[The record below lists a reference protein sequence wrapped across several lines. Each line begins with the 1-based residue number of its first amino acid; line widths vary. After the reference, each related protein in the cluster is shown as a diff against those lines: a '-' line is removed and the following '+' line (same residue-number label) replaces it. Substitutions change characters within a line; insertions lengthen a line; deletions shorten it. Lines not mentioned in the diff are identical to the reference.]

1 MGEDNVEEYSV
12 GDLIRVHDS
21 VDAELFIFRPPS
33 FPFGKIGL
41 VFEIKTRHD
50 PSYLTPTD
58 VNRYP
63 YIDYE
68 YNKQGVPML
77 FLKVLM
83 SVNYIFFSYNLHK
96 DVLKYFV

>member
-1 MGEDNVEEYSV
+1 MGEDKLKEYSV
-12 GDLIRVHDS
+12 GDLVRVHDS
-21 VDAELFIFRPPS
+21 VDAELFIFRPSS

-68 YNKQGVPML
+68 YNIYYEDLVGILIEGQKYWV
-77 FLKVLM
+77 F
-83 SVNYIFFSYNLHK
+83 K
-96 DVLKYFV
+96 DEIQLYKNEKD

>member
-1 MGEDNVEEYSV
+1 MGEDDVEEYSV

-68 YNKQGVPML
+68 YNIYYEDLVGILIEGQKYWV
-77 FLKVLM
+77 F
-83 SVNYIFFSYNLHK
+83 K
-96 DVLKYFV
+96 DEIQLYKNEKD